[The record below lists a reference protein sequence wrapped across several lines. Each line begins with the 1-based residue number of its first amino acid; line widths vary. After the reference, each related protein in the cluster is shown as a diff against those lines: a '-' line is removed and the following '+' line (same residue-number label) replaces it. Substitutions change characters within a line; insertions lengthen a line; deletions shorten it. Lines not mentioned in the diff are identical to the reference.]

1 MSPIA
6 APDLD
11 PPERAGARAA
21 VAPSGGAAA
30 APALSSRRR
39 SNFGVAF
46 ALLPRDQRHAI
57 RAVHAWSRAVD
68 DSVDEE
74 SDRTRAAAHLQR
86 WRDELA
92 ALYEREPSEPVT
104 RNLAVHVRRF
114 EIPRRYFEELV
125 TGVEMDLSR
134 TRYETFTELE
144 RYCYRVA
151 SVVGL
156 ICLRI
161 FGDTNERGRE
171 YAESLGLAL
180 QLTNILRD
188 VGGDHARGRIYLPAE
203 ELARFGYTEEAL
215 ARGERNDAF
224 RRLMRHQADRARR
237 YFEAAESQGRSL
249 DRRRYLAAEIM
260 GRVYL
265 RLLEKI
271 EASDF
276 DVFRSEVRVPRIE
289 RVWIAATTAVA
300 AQFSR

>member
-1 MSPIA
+1 
-6 APDLD
+6 APT
-11 PPERAGARAA
+11 AGA
-21 VAPSGGAAA
+21 VVE
-30 APALSSRRR
+30 PALSSRRR

-74 SDRTRAAAHLQR
+74 SDRVRAAAHLQR

-104 RNLAVHVRRF
+104 RDLAVHVRRF

-134 TRYETFTELE
+134 TRYETFADLE

-188 VGGDHARGRIYLPAE
+188 VRGDHARGRIYLPAE
-203 ELARFGYTEEAL
+203 ELERFGYTEEAL

-224 RRLMRHQADRARR
+224 RGLMRHQADRARG
-237 YFEAAESQGRSL
+237 YFEAAESEGRSL

-260 GRVYL
+260 GRVYR
-265 RLLEKI
+265 RLLERI
-271 EASDF
+271 EASGF
-276 DVFRSEVRVPRIE
+276 DVFRSEVRVPRME